1 MAQFGLKLVA
11 SIPDID
17 PEDFDRHQMSQL
29 IFSIAATEAY
39 EEKEGGRMGSL
50 GLWKMMV
57 RTDEDERRRNNRAIR
72 RGLIVPREYA

>member
-11 SIPDID
+11 SVPDVD
-17 PEDFDRHQMSQL
+17 PETFDRFEMSQL
-29 IFSIAATEAY
+29 IFSIAASEAY
-39 EEKEGGRMGSL
+39 KEQEGGRLGPL

-57 RTDEDERRRNNRAIR
+57 KDDDYERRHNRAIK